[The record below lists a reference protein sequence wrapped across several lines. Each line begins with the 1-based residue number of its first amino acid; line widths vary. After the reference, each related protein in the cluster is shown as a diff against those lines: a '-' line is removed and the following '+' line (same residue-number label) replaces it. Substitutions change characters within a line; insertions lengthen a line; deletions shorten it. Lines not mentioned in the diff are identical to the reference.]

1 MFKRQILAVVLAAS
15 ALTINPAL
23 AWRGGGF
30 GGFHGGGFG
39 GGGFHGDAFHGPAGG
54 EGAVVHGPDG
64 GAAGVYHGPAGGWHA
79 GGYGG
84 YGGTWHADGYHA
96 GGYWG
101 GGYGYH
107 GPAVVNSYYGGG
119 CYACGAAALG
129 VAAAT
134 TFAIGASLATL
145 PPACSNRI
153 VGGVAYY
160 VCGGSWLQPQYGY
173 NGVHYVVVPPM

>member
-1 MFKRQILAVVLAAS
+1 MIKRQFLAVVLAAS
-15 ALTINPAL
+15 ALSLNPAF

-39 GGGFHGDAFHGPAGG
+39 GGGSGGGGFHGGGFEGGGFRGPAGG
-54 EGAVVHGPDG
+54 EGAIVR
-64 GAAGVYHGPAGGWHA
+64 GPAGGWHA
-79 GGYGG
+79 AGVGG

-96 GGYWG
+96 GGAWG

-129 VAAAT
+129 GVAAL
-134 TFAIGASLATL
+134 AIGASLATL
-145 PPACSNRI
+145 PPACGYRI
-153 VGGVAYY
+153 VGRPAITSAAISGCSRSTAITT
-160 VCGGSWLQPQYGY
+160 SI
-173 NGVHYVVVPPM
+173 MS